1 MKKKWSLFLCIMLAI
16 LLSGCGNQKAPSS
29 DADVQ
34 NSFTE
39 GLQES
44 ETNSDSTDKAGTER
58 LSDNGSKP
66 QEPINDSDKNNPSE
80 NATQNSSN
88 TQDKVSGSQG
98 NSSQNKTDS
107 QEETSMIYAHI
118 GDNTLEILPADNSS
132 AAALLELLA
141 EKDITVDMQDYGGF
155 EKVGSLGSSLPTN
168 DENITTAA
176 GDVILYQG
184 NQITIYYSKNTWNF
198 TRLGKV
204 QGLSADELKTV
215 LGDGD
220 VSVRFSLK

>member
-1 MKKKWSLFLCIMLAI
+1 MMKKKWSLFLCIMLAI
-16 LLSGCGNQKAPSS
+16 LLSGCGNQQTPSS
-29 DADVQ
+29 DVDAQ
-34 NSFTE
+34 
-39 GLQES
+39 
-44 ETNSDSTDKAGTER
+44 
-58 LSDNGSKP
+58 
-66 QEPINDSDKNNPSE
+66 
-80 NATQNSSN
+80 QNSSN
-88 TQDKVSGSQG
+88 TQDKLSGSQE
-98 NSSQNKTDS
+98 NSSQENKTNS
-107 QEETSMIYAHI
+107 QEEISMIYAHI

-204 QGLSADELKTV
+204 QGLSADELKAI

-220 VSVRFSLK
+220 VSVRFSLE

>member
-16 LLSGCGNQKAPSS
+16 LLSGCGKQKAPSS
-29 DADVQ
+29 DADVP
-34 NSFTE
+34 NPFTKE
-39 GLQES
+39 LQES
-44 ETNSDSTDKAGTER
+44 GTGVDS
-58 LSDNGSKP
+58 
-66 QEPINDSDKNNPSE
+66 SE
-80 NATQNSSN
+80 DASQNSNN
-88 TQDKVSGSQG
+88 TQDKVSSSQE
-98 NSSQNKTDS
+98 NSSQENKTNS
-107 QEETSMIYAHI
+107 QEEISMIYAHI

-168 DENITTAA
+168 DENITTTA

-204 QGLSADELKTV
+204 QGLSADELKAI

>member
-1 MKKKWSLFLCIMLAI
+1 MKKKWSLYLCIMLSI
-16 LLSGCGNQKAPSS
+16 LSSGCGKQQTPSS
-29 DADVQ
+29 DAGVQ
-34 NSFTE
+34 NPFTE
-39 GLQES
+39 ELQES
-44 ETNSDSTDKAGTER
+44 GTGADSTDKAEGEK
-58 LSDNGSKP
+58 LPDNGSKP
-66 QEPINDSDKNNPSE
+66 QES
-80 NATQNSSN
+80 
-88 TQDKVSGSQG
+88 
-98 NSSQNKTDS
+98 SSQENKTDS

-204 QGLSADELKTV
+204 QGLSADELKAI

>member
-16 LLSGCGNQKAPSS
+16 LLSGCGKQKAPSS
-29 DADVQ
+29 DADVP
-34 NSFTE
+34 NPFTE
-39 GLQES
+39 ELQES
-44 ETNSDSTDKAGTER
+44 GTGVDS
-58 LSDNGSKP
+58 
-66 QEPINDSDKNNPSE
+66 SE

-88 TQDKVSGSQG
+88 TQDKVSGSQES
-98 NSSQNKTDS
+98 SSQENKTDS
-107 QEETSMIYAHI
+107 QEEISMIYAHI

-204 QGLSADELKTV
+204 QGLSADELKAI

>member
-16 LLSGCGNQKAPSS
+16 LLSGCGKQKAPSS

-34 NSFTE
+34 NPFTE
-39 GLQES
+39 ELQES
-44 ETNSDSTDKAGTER
+44 GTGTDSMDKAEGEK
-58 LSDNGSKP
+58 LPDNGSKP
-66 QEPINDSDKNNPSE
+66 QE
-80 NATQNSSN
+80 
-88 TQDKVSGSQG
+88 
-98 NSSQNKTDS
+98 NSSQESKTVS

-132 AAALLELLA
+132 VTALLELLA

-204 QGLSADELKTV
+204 QGLSADELKAI

-220 VSVRFSLK
+220 VSVRFSLE

>member
-1 MKKKWSLFLCIMLAI
+1 MEMEDKEKWGKIMKKKWSLFLCIMLAI
-16 LLSGCGNQKAPSS
+16 LLSGCGKQKSPSS
-29 DADVQ
+29 DADVP
-34 NSFTE
+34 NPLTE

-44 ETNSDSTDKAGTER
+44 GTGADSTDKVEDKE
-58 LSDNGSKP
+58 LMESNKSSSK
-66 QEPINDSDKNNPSE
+66 NSSLE
-80 NATQNSSN
+80 NATRERH
-88 TQDKVSGSQG
+88 
-98 NSSQNKTDS
+98 S

-204 QGLSADELKTV
+204 QGLSADELKAI

>member
-16 LLSGCGNQKAPSS
+16 LFSGCGKQQTPSS
-29 DADVQ
+29 DAGVQ
-34 NSFTE
+34 NPFTE
-39 GLQES
+39 ELQES
-44 ETNSDSTDKAGTER
+44 GTGADSTDKAEGEK
-58 LSDNGSKP
+58 LPDNGSKP
-66 QEPINDSDKNNPSE
+66 QES
-80 NATQNSSN
+80 
-88 TQDKVSGSQG
+88 
-98 NSSQNKTDS
+98 SSQENKTDS

-204 QGLSADELKTV
+204 QGLSADELKAI